1 MSGVHAQGEPFAST
15 LSDAD
20 LDRISEGNE
29 LMLYDKLGAQLC
41 EVDGVHGTAFAVWAP
56 NVRRASVVGD
66 FNDWDGQRNEMR
78 RLGDSGVW
86 ELFVPGVGQGALY
99 KFQLLNALGQVV
111 DKTDPMGR
119 FFEKPPKSA
128 AIVWDTS
135 RFRWNDHDWIKQRAT
150 RNALEL
156 PMSIYEVHLGSWRKH
171 SDDESYSYRE
181 LAGELV
187 DYVREMGFTHV
198 ELMPVAEHAYYP
210 SWGYQVTGFY
220 APTSRYGT
228 PDEFAALVDALHAAG
243 IGVILDWV
251 PAHFPRDDFAL
262 AQFDGTPLY
271 EHPDPRRG
279 EHPDWGTNIFNYG
292 RAEVCNFLT
301 ANALYWCDRF
311 HVDGLRVDAVASMLY
326 LDYSRKKGE
335 WLPNK
340 HGGREHLEAVAF
352 LQHVNHHVLT
362 RHPGVVTIAEE
373 STDWPKVS
381 RATADGGL
389 GFSFK
394 WNMGWMHD
402 NLGFLREKPADRKRH
417 FDKAVFAM
425 LYHYNENFVLPL
437 SHDEVVHLKCSLLG
451 KMPGDE
457 PQRLA
462 NLRLLLGYQWT
473 LPGKQLLFMG
483 GELGQE
489 DEWNENQQLD
499 WPPADEASPGRRMQS
514 WVRDLNRL
522 YRAEPAL
529 WEADY
534 DETGFAWVN
543 CDDRAASVLSFLR
556 RDKSGAGTLLVIV
569 NFGPLL
575 QSGYRVGV
583 PAPGRWEERLNSDAS
598 LYGGANIGN
607 RGGCDTENREAN
619 GFEQS
624 LCIELPPLALLV
636 FRPANLALQ

>member
-1 MSGVHAQGEPFAST
+1 MSGVHAQGEPFAPT

-20 LDRISEGNE
+20 LHRISEGNE
-29 LMLYDKLGAQLC
+29 LMLYEKLGAQLC
-41 EVDGVHGTAFAVWAP
+41 KIDGVHGTAFAVWAP
-56 NVRRASVVGD
+56 NARRASVVGD

-99 KFQLLNALGQVV
+99 KFQLLNALGKVV

-128 AIVWDTS
+128 AIVWDT
-135 RFRWNDHDWIKQRAT
+135 RHFRWNDHDWLKQRAT
-150 RNALEL
+150 RNTLEL

-171 SDDESYSYRE
+171 SDAESYSYRE

-381 RATADGGL
+381 GATADGGL

-402 NLGFLREKPADRKRH
+402 NLGFLREKAADRKRH

-483 GELGQE
+483 GELAQE
-489 DEWNENQQLD
+489 DEWNEDRQLD
-499 WPPADEASPGRRMQS
+499 WSPADEPSPGRRMQS

-522 YRAEPAL
+522 YCAEPAL

-556 RDKSGAGTLLVIV
+556 RDKSGVGTLLVIL
-569 NFGPLL
+569 NFGRVL
-575 QSGYRVGV
+575 QRGYRVGV
-583 PAPGRWEERLNSDAS
+583 PLPGRWEERLNSDAS

-624 LCIELPPLALLV
+624 LRIELPPLALLV

>member
-29 LMLYDKLGAQLC
+29 LMLYEKLGAQLR

-171 SDDESYSYRE
+171 SDAESYSYRE

-243 IGVILDWV
+243 VGVILDWV

-437 SHDEVVHLKCSLLG
+437 SHDEVVHLKCSLVG

-457 PQRLA
+457 LQRLA

-473 LPGKQLLFMG
+473 FPGKKLLFMG
-483 GELGQE
+483 GELGQ
-489 DEWNENQQLD
+489 
-499 WPPADEASPGRRMQS
+499 SSCRSSFHSIGRR
-514 WVRDLNRL
+514 R
-522 YRAEPAL
+522 
-529 WEADY
+529 
-534 DETGFAWVN
+534 T
-543 CDDRAASVLSFLR
+543 R
-556 RDKSGAGTLLVIV
+556 RRRVAGC
-569 NFGPLL
+569 
-575 QSGYRVGV
+575 S
-583 PAPGRWEERLNSDAS
+583 
-598 LYGGANIGN
+598 
-607 RGGCDTENREAN
+607 RGCAT
-619 GFEQS
+619 
-624 LCIELPPLALLV
+624 
-636 FRPANLALQ
+636 

>member
-1 MSGVHAQGEPFAST
+1 MSGVHAQGEPFAPT

-20 LDRISEGNE
+20 LHRISEGEE
-29 LMLYDKLGAQLC
+29 LRLYEKLGAQLRK
-41 EVDGVHGTAFAVWAP
+41 VDGVHGTAFAVWAP
-56 NVRRASVVGD
+56 GAKRVSVIGD
-66 FNDWDGQRNEMR
+66 FNDWDGRRNEMR

-119 FFEKPPKSA
+119 FFEKPPKGA

-135 RFRWNDHDWIKQRAT
+135 HFRWNDHDWLEQRAG

-171 SDDESYSYRE
+171 SDAESYSYLE

-198 ELMPVAEHAYYP
+198 EFMPVAEHAYYP

-228 PDEFAALVDALHAAG
+228 PDEFAALVDALHTAG

-292 RAEVCNFLT
+292 RMEVRNFLT

-326 LDYSRKKGE
+326 LDYSRNKGE

-340 HGGREHLEAVAF
+340 RGGREHLEAIAF

-381 RATADGGL
+381 RPTADGGL

-402 NLGFLREKPADRKRH
+402 NLGFLREKPADRRRH

-425 LYHYNENFVLPL
+425 QYHYNENFVLPL

-483 GELGQE
+483 GELGQA
-489 DEWNENQQLD
+489 DEWNEDRQLD
-499 WPPADEASPGRRMQS
+499 WPPADEASPVRRMQS

-522 YRAEPAL
+522 YRAVPAL

-534 DETGFAWVN
+534 DETGFTWVN

-556 RDKSGAGTLLVIV
+556 RDKSGSVTLLVIV
-569 NFGPLL
+569 NFGPVL

-583 PAPGRWEERLNSDAS
+583 PLPGRWVERLNSDAS

-607 RGGCDTENREAN
+607 RGGCDTEKREAN

-624 LCIELPPLALLV
+624 LRIELPPLALLV